1 LEYIFYHK
9 YCFFLYLHETNHKTP
24 KKKSIKS
31 RKLKKQNTRKKQA
44 EKKNQLLKNPKEFL
58 FILILKI

>member
-1 LEYIFYHK
+1 MKKIIKHQ
-9 YCFFLYLHETNHKTP
+9 
-24 KKKSIKS
+24 KKSIKS